1 MTSTT
6 STTNPA
12 ATDRK
17 TELVFAADANEWGQ
31 IAGLE
36 PHASYFVMRKPTTE
50 LTKEKSKEMLEE
62 VKAFL
67 HEHRVLSEQQ
77 MNELNARYGEPAKQR
92 VNEIRTTLEKRFD
105 DISREIETRIEKL
118 ETELND
124 RGILRTK
131 QPTPSAATA
140 RATETPGEMPQ
151 GTPPSTSASG
161 TTGAAKKPKRAE

>member
-1 MTSTT
+1 MTSTA
-6 STTNPA
+6 STTTPPPSE
-12 ATDRK
+12 RK
-17 TELVFAADANEWGQ
+17 ADLVFAADANEWGQ
-31 IAGLE
+31 ITGLE
-36 PHASYFVMRKPTTE
+36 PHASYFVMRKPTAE

-92 VNEIRTTLEKRFD
+92 INEIRTTLEKRFD
-105 DISREIETRIEKL
+105 EISRDIESRIEKL

-151 GTPPSTSASG
+151 GTPPGPAANSG
-161 TTGAAKKPKRAE
+161 AKKAKRSE

>member
-1 MTSTT
+1 MTSTA
-6 STTNPA
+6 STT
-12 ATDRK
+12 TESTERK
-17 TELVFAADANEWGQ
+17 TDLVFAADANEWGQ
-31 IAGLE
+31 ITGLE
-36 PHASYFVMRKPTTE
+36 PHATYFVVRRPTTE

-105 DISREIETRIEKL
+105 EISREIETRIEKL

-131 QPTPSAATA
+131 PQPASAAA
-140 RATETPGEMPQ
+140 ANATETPGEMPQ
-151 GTPPSTSASG
+151 GSTTSDASSARSG
-161 TTGAAKKPKRAE
+161 PKKPKKSE

>member
-6 STTNPA
+6 ASTENPA
-12 ATDRK
+12 NERK

-36 PHASYFVMRKPTTE
+36 PHATYFVMRKPTTE

-92 VNEIRTTLEKRFD
+92 INELRTTLEKRFD
-105 DISREIETRIEKL
+105 ELSREIENRIEKL

-131 QPTPSAATA
+131 QPTASAATA

-151 GTPPSTSASG
+151 GTPPGPSA
-161 TTGAAKKPKRAE
+161 TGGAKKAKRSE

>member
-1 MTSTT
+1 MTSTA
-6 STTNPA
+6 ST
-12 ATDRK
+12 ATPPPSERK
-17 TELVFAADANEWGQ
+17 ADLVFAADANEWGQ
-31 IAGLE
+31 ITGLE
-36 PHASYFVMRKPTTE
+36 PHASYFVMRKPTAE

-92 VNEIRTTLEKRFD
+92 INEIRTTLEKRFD
-105 DISREIETRIEKL
+105 EISREIETRIEKL

-131 QPTPSAATA
+131 QPTSSVATA
-140 RATETPGEMPQ
+140 NSTETPGEMPQ
-151 GTPPSTSASG
+151 GNGAGSDASAKA
-161 TTGAAKKPKRAE
+161 AAKKGKKAE